1 MTVKELISKWIM
13 FLLMIDES
21 TWTSHN
27 QLRKNGGNG
36 NSRENTEPRKKL
48 MIENQKNARSSDN
61 LATTE
66 IAMKVEKE
74 DEVAHVIVTDDNE
87 KDRETVTVIAKENA
101 LDREKDV
108 DQGTPIEEDLLREIE
123 IVGDQGREDVPE
135 IDEDK

>member
-1 MTVKELISKWIM
+1 
-13 FLLMIDES
+13 MIDES

>member
-1 MTVKELISKWIM
+1 MTAKELISKWIM

-48 MIENQKNARSSDN
+48 KIENQKNARSSDN

-66 IAMKVEKE
+66 IAMKVENE

-87 KDRETVTVIAKENA
+87 DLETETVIAKENA
-101 LDREKDV
+101 LDQEKDV
-108 DQGTPIEEDLLREIE
+108 DQGTPIEKDPLREIE
-123 IVGDQGREDVPE
+123 NVGDQGREDVPE
-135 IDEDK
+135 IDGDK